1 MVACSLNVYDG
12 AMSEQTHHHSH
23 SEPHNHPH
31 SHAHHHGPTNYNRAF
46 GVALSLNLGFVLTE
60 AVFGFLAHSISL
72 LADAGHNLSDVL
84 GLVLAWGASLLA
96 QRKPSRR
103 YTYGWRRSSVLA
115 ALFNAFFL
123 LVVTGG
129 IAWEAIGR
137 LSHPGPVPGV
147 AGDTMMGV
155 AALGIVINGATAA
168 MFLSG
173 RKHDLNI
180 RAAFLHM
187 AADAIVSLG
196 VVLAGLAILLTQ
208 WFWLD
213 PAFSLVVSAII
224 VTSTWQLLKEAFS
237 LSMDAVPAKINEPA
251 VRTYLAE
258 RLGVADV
265 HDLHIWGMS
274 TTETALTVH
283 LVMPQGHPGDAFL
296 AQTAQELHHFF
307 GIEHTTL
314 QIEMGDACQ
323 ACVLEPEAKV

>member
-1 MVACSLNVYDG
+1 
-12 AMSEQTHHHSH
+12 MSEHTPHHRDRDHQQHQHHQHQGHHGHHHSH
-23 SEPHNHPH
+23 G
-31 SHAHHHGPTNYNRAF
+31 HHHGLANYNRAF
-46 GVALSLNLGFVLTE
+46 VIGLSLNLGFVLTE
-60 AVFGFLAHSISL
+60 AVFGVLAHSVSL

-84 GLVLAWGASLLA
+84 GLALAWGASLLA

-115 ALFNAFFL
+115 AFFNAIFL

-129 IAWEAIGR
+129 IAWEAIAR
-137 LSHPGPVPGV
+137 LTRSAPLPEV
-147 AGDTMMGV
+147 AGSTMIGV
-155 AALGIVINGATAA
+155 AALGIVINAATAA
-168 MFLSG
+168 LFLVG

-187 AADAIVSLG
+187 VADAIVSLG

-213 PAFSLVVSAII
+213 PVFSLVVSAII
-224 VTSTWQLLKEAFS
+224 ITSTWQLLKEAFS
-237 LSMDAVPAKINEPA
+237 LSMDAVPTQINEQA
-251 VRTYLAE
+251 VWTYLTE
-258 RLGVADV
+258 QVGVTQV

-274 TTETALTVH
+274 TTETALTAH

-296 AQTAQELHHFF
+296 AQMAQELHDFF

-314 QIEMGDACQ
+314 QIEMGNSCQ
-323 ACVLEPEAKV
+323 ACALEPDHRV